1 MNIKIA
7 GLMSFLAL
15 ISGTVCGDFRTSF
28 SEGRQ
33 AVSQKQFDLAIQKY
47 GEAAKQTSIP
57 GQRYQALFA
66 MANAYGMKGEWEKAE
81 EIILQILN
89 DKNIP
94 AKNRMSAQVFLG
106 DCKLKQK
113 KIADAAAAYQKV
125 SAYGIRN
132 NESYYALLS
141 CGNLYGQLKKF
152 DEAKKCYQT
161 LIDDPNADSARK
173 NRAKVGMGNIL
184 FNQGK
189 CREAVSLLTSIAADT
204 GIPAN
209 LRADAFTGIARSQYK
224 MKAYKDAYDADLAIL
239 ALDGIPAYFKASAYM
254 QAITI
259 QGGIFRNYALA
270 KKLLNDFKKMPGLN
284 AAQKKWIT
292 NYRAKIRKDEHTL

>member
-1 MNIKIA
+1 
-7 GLMSFLAL
+7 MSFLAL

-47 GEAAKQTSIP
+47 EEAAKQTSIP

-66 MANAYGMKGEWEKAE
+66 MANAYGMKGEWKKAE

-94 AKNRMSAQVFLG
+94 TQNRMSAQVFLG

-141 CGNLYGQLKKF
+141 CGNLYGQLKKY

-173 NRAKVGMGNIL
+173 NRAKVGMGNVL

-189 CREAVSLLTSIAADT
+189 YREAVSLLTSIAADT

-224 MKAYKDAYDADLAIL
+224 MKAYKEACNTDLAIL

-259 QGGIFRNYALA
+259 QEGIFHNYAEA
-270 KKLLNDFKKMPGLN
+270 KKLLNDFEKMPGLN
-284 AAQKKWIT
+284 ASQKKWIT
-292 NYRAKIRKDEHTL
+292 NYRAKIRKAEHTL